1 MKVGVIGLGA
11 MGKNHARVLS
21 NMSAVESVSLYDPLG
36 ADLGLLHG
44 EPVTNDLNHFL
55 DHQFDYCVV
64 SSPTHTHKD
73 MALKLAAL
81 GVPVLI
87 EKPLALSVKEA
98 LEISEAFESLGLL
111 GAVGHIER
119 YNPAIIAM
127 REKLESGLL
136 GKIFQITTRRVG
148 PYSGRIRD
156 VGVVRDLASHD
167 IDLVLSISGSS
178 YKTVNSQ
185 LSFPL
190 GSRHEDSLLAIGELE
205 NGVQFNHVVNWI
217 SPTKER
223 VTSVLGERGLMVAN
237 TLTVDLAFFENGAS
251 VNPWDEESVLSGVS
265 EGAVHNF
272 PIAKVEPL
280 VQEHRVFQSALQGER
295 VSELVSIKQGLEVLK
310 VAETLLSF
318 RL

>member
-21 NMSAVESVSLYDPLG
+21 NMSAVESLSLYDPLG
-36 ADLGLLHG
+36 DDLGLLHG
-44 EPVTNDLNHFL
+44 EPVTSDLNHFL

-87 EKPLALSVKEA
+87 EKPLALSVEEA

-119 YNPAIIAM
+119 YNPAIIAL

-237 TLTVDLAFFENGAS
+237 TLTGDLSFFENGAS

-318 RL
+318 RR

>member
-1 MKVGVIGLGA
+1 

-21 NMSAVESVSLYDPLG
+21 NMSAVESLSLYDPLG
-36 ADLGLLHG
+36 ADLGLIHG
-44 EPVTNDLNHFL
+44 EPVTSDLNHFL

-87 EKPLALSVKEA
+87 EKPLALSVEEA
-98 LEISEAFESLGLL
+98 LEISEAFEILGLL

-119 YNPAIIAM
+119 YNPAIIAL

-136 GKIFQITTRRVG
+136 GKVFQITTRRVG

-205 NGVQFNHVVNWI
+205 NGVQFNHIVNWI

-223 VTSVLGERGLMVAN
+223 VTSVLGEKGLMVAN
-237 TLTVDLAFFENGAS
+237 TLTGDLSFFDNGAS

>member
-1 MKVGVIGLGA
+1 MIGLGV

-21 NMSAVESVSLYDPLG
+21 NMSAVESLSLYDPLG

-44 EPVTNDLNHFL
+44 EPVLNDLDHFL
-55 DHQFDYCVV
+55 DCQFDYCVV

-73 MALKLAAL
+73 LALRLAAL

-87 EKPLALSVKEA
+87 EKPLALSVEEA
-98 LEISEAFESLGLL
+98 LEVSEAFESLGLL

-119 YNPAIIAM
+119 YNPAIIAL
-127 REKLESGLL
+127 RVKLESGLL
-136 GKIFQITTRRVG
+136 GKIFQIRTRRVG

-190 GSRHEDSLLAIGELE
+190 GSKHEDSLLAIGELE

-237 TLTVDLAFFENGAS
+237 TLTGDLSFFENGAS
-251 VNPWDEESVLSGVS
+251 FNTWDEESVLRGVS

-280 VQEHRVFQSALQGER
+280 VQEHRVFQSALQGDR

-318 RL
+318 RR

>member
-1 MKVGVIGLGA
+1 LKVGVIGLGA

-21 NMSAVESVSLYDPLG
+21 NMSSVESLSLYDPLG
-36 ADLGLLHG
+36 SDIGSLHG
-44 EPVTNDLNHFL
+44 QEVTDDLNHFL
-55 DHQFDYCVV
+55 EQGFDYCVI
-64 SSPTHTHKD
+64 SSPTHTHRE

-87 EKPLALSVKEA
+87 EKPLAFSVEEA
-98 LEISEAFESLGLL
+98 EEISQVFESLGLL

-119 YNPAIIAM
+119 YNPAIIAL
-127 REKLESGLL
+127 REKLESGIL
-136 GKIFQITTRRVG
+136 GKVFQITTRRVG

-156 VGVVRDLASHD
+156 VGVVMDLASHD

-205 NGVQFNHVVNWI
+205 NGVQFSHVVNWI

-223 VTSVLGERGLMVAN
+223 VTSVLGDRGLLVAN
-237 TLTVDLAFFENGAS
+237 TLTGDLSFFENGSS
-251 VNPWDEESVLSGVS
+251 VNAWDEASVLSGVS

-272 PIAKVEPL
+272 TIAKIEPL
-280 VQEHRVFQSALQGER
+280 IQEHRAFQNALNGDR
-295 VSELVSIKQGLEVLK
+295 VSELVSIRQGLEVLK
-310 VAETLLSF
+310 VAEKLLAF
-318 RL
+318 EG

>member
-21 NMSAVESVSLYDPLG
+21 NMSAVESLSLYDPLG

-237 TLTVDLAFFENGAS
+237 TLTGDLAFFENGAS

-310 VAETLLSF
+310 VAETLLAF

>member
-1 MKVGVIGLGA
+1 

-21 NMSAVESVSLYDPLG
+21 NMSAVESLSLYDPLG

-87 EKPLALSVKEA
+87 EKPLALSVEEA
-98 LEISEAFESLGLL
+98 LRISEAFESLGLL

-119 YNPAIIAM
+119 YNPAIMAL

-136 GKIFQITTRRVG
+136 GKVFQITTRRVG

-178 YKTVNSQ
+178 YKTVSSQ

-237 TLTVDLAFFENGAS
+237 TLTGDLSFFENGAS

-280 VQEHRVFQSALQGER
+280 VQEHRVFQSALQGDR
-295 VSELVSIKQGLEVLK
+295 VSELVSIKQGLEVLE

-318 RL
+318 SR

>member
-1 MKVGVIGLGA
+1 

-21 NMSAVESVSLYDPLG
+21 NMSAVESLSLYDPLG

-87 EKPLALSVKEA
+87 EKPLALSVEEA

-111 GAVGHIER
+111 GSVGHIER
-119 YNPAIIAM
+119 YNPAIMAL

-136 GKIFQITTRRVG
+136 GKVFQITTRRVG

-237 TLTVDLAFFENGAS
+237 TLTGDLSFFENGAS

-280 VQEHRVFQSALQGER
+280 VQEHRVFQSALQGDR
-295 VSELVSIKQGLEVLK
+295 VSELVSIKQGLEVLE

-318 RL
+318 SR

>member
-1 MKVGVIGLGA
+1 

-21 NMSAVESVSLYDPLG
+21 NMSAVESLSLYDPLG

-44 EPVTNDLNHFL
+44 EAVTSDLNHFL

-64 SSPTHTHKD
+64 SSPTHTHKE

-87 EKPLALSVKEA
+87 EKPLALSVEEA

-119 YNPAIIAM
+119 YNPAIIAL

-190 GSRHEDSLLAIGELE
+190 GSKHEDSLLAIGELE

-237 TLTVDLAFFENGAS
+237 TLTGDLSFFENGAS
-251 VNPWDEESVLSGVS
+251 VNPWDEESVLSGFS

-280 VQEHRVFQSALQGER
+280 VQEHRVFQSALQGDR
-295 VSELVSIKQGLEVLK
+295 VSELVSIKQGLEVLE
-310 VAETLLSF
+310 VAETLLAF
-318 RL
+318 NR